1 MNTTFKP
8 LIVENSSRL
17 FTISEQA
24 ASYKPTPETW
34 SAKEVL
40 GHLVDSASV
49 NHERMLRV
57 SLADGLT
64 LLGYP
69 QNEFVALEA
78 WQKRSWSEIVSL
90 WQALNLHIAHLVEH
104 IPTSSLGHQFTV
116 GQNTVTLKFLIE
128 DYIAHLEHH
137 LKQIWERTVQ

>member
-1 MNTTFKP
+1 MNTTLKP
-8 LIVENSSRL
+8 IIENTSRL
-17 FTISEQA
+17 LTISEQA
-24 ASYKPTPETW
+24 ASHKPSPAAW

-57 SLADGLT
+57 TLTDGLT
-64 LLGYP
+64 LAGYP

-78 WQKRSWSEIVSL
+78 WQSRSWSEIVTL
-90 WQALNLHIAHLVEH
+90 WQVLNLHIAHLVEQ
-104 IPTSSLGHQFTV
+104 IPDSSLEHRLTV
-116 GQNTVTLKFLIE
+116 GDHTVTLKFLID

-137 LKQIWERTVQ
+137 LQQIWERTVQ